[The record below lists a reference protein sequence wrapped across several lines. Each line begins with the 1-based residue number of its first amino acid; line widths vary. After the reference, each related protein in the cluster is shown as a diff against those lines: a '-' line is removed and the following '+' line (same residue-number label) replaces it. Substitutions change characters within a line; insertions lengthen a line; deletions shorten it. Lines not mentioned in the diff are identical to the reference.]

1 MHSRLMDSFFWR
13 IPTPTSETGEQ
24 GAAYSQ
30 YKDGSEKFIDLRELD
45 ESDPEVYRSI
55 YYKEVPIES
64 KKLSETM
71 IVTYS
76 PKYKAYQAKIRQG
89 QI

>member
-1 MHSRLMDSFFWR
+1 MVAK
-13 IPTPTSETGEQ
+13 GQ
-24 GAAYSQ
+24 
-30 YKDGSEKFIDLRELD
+30 IDLRELD
-45 ESDPEVYRSI
+45 ENDPEVYRSI

-89 QI
+89 QIERAMKMINDDGKSLRRIDATLMIRPDL